1 MVSAL
6 YSTLTALDSVLISQI
21 ALKTHNNIS
30 TGKVTDLDE
39 FGLGL
44 GSIGENIS
52 GSTVKG
58 SDAELFNFPDF
69 SSSVDP
75 ISALEASS
83 PDGHSWSTL
92 SDASGGV
99 ISDFPDFSAESELT
113 CLNSDFSLGFDSV
126 IPSIEDNTATPVLN
140 NIPKPTVSSVTRAS
154 PSHRY
159 RTSPY
164 PSNPGRSRS
173 FTTGSMAQTQ
183 RSSPFAYNAYHT
195 PNFASQHASPLSNH
209 VSASQDADVNT
220 FFDDINFD
228 PNHTFMPSS
237 FRDSH
242 HAVSHSNFSITAEL
256 DSNLPSSIAP
266 KSKCEHS
273 FAGSS
278 EPPNLYGALSE
289 RPISPPPEDM
299 NPENEDDMPRVQEL
313 RFEGDLYTPK
323 YVRGHGN
330 KREGWCGICKPG
342 RWLVLKNSAFWYDKS
357 FTHGISAATG
367 APFESPRETR
377 RMNSNPDVWEGLCHS
392 CGEWIALI
400 SSKKKGTTWFR
411 HAYKV
416 SPPFNACAQNPNKRI
431 SIVSHSSEGQR
442 YTQETARSQPC
453 QSLEGSAERRCQ
465 MRIPGGY
472 TFLA

>member
-1 MVSAL
+1 MLEDISNT
-6 YSTLTALDSVLISQI
+6 YVLIVDLAMRFGNNTSHNTE
-21 ALKTHNNIS
+21 KTS
-30 TGKVTDLDE
+30 DFDE

-44 GSIGENIS
+44 GSLGDNFS

-58 SDAELFNFPDF
+58 ADTEFLNLPEFNNQ
-69 SSSVDP
+69 VDSK
-75 ISALEASS
+75 SALEASS
-83 PDGHSWSTL
+83 PDGHSWSSL
-92 SDASGGV
+92 SDGSSGV
-99 ISDFPDFSAESELT
+99 ISDFPDFSAEAELA
-113 CLNSDFSLGFDSV
+113 CLNSDFVLGFDSV
-126 IPSIEDNTATPVLN
+126 LPSVEDNTPTALQNSIPSSNLN
-140 NIPKPTVSSVTRAS
+140 GIARSS

-164 PSNPGRSRS
+164 PSNAGRSRS
-173 FTTGSMAQTQ
+173 FTTGSLARTQ
-183 RSSPFAYNAYHT
+183 RGSPYAYSVYQT
-195 PNFASQHASPLSNH
+195 PSFASQHASPLANN
-209 VSASQDADVNT
+209 VTASQVVDLSSLNPDSNL
-220 FFDDINFD
+220 FDDISLD
-228 PNHTFMPSS
+228 TSSTFVRSS
-237 FRDSH
+237 LRNSH
-242 HAVSHSNFSITAEL
+242 HEVSHSNFSIAAEL

-278 EPPNLYGALSE
+278 EPPNLFGALHE

-367 APFESPRETR
+367 APFESPKETR
-377 RMNSNPDVWEGLCHS
+377 RMKSNPDVWEGLCHS

-416 SPPFNACAQNPNKRI
+416 SPQILFAFQLI
-431 SIVSHSSEGQR
+431 
-442 YTQETARSQPC
+442 
-453 QSLEGSAERRCQ
+453 
-465 MRIPGGY
+465 
-472 TFLA
+472 

>member
-1 MVSAL
+1 MTVSSSSSKRLDNL
-6 YSTLTALDSVLISQI
+6 YTNSWAAFKI
-21 ALKTHNNIS
+21 HNNNN
-30 TGKVTDLDE
+30 TGKPSDFDE

-44 GSIGENIS
+44 GPLGDNLS
-52 GSTVKG
+52 GSTIKG
-58 SDAELFNFPDF
+58 SETELFNFPDF
-69 SSSVDP
+69 TSQADP
-75 ISALEASS
+75 MSAQEASS

-99 ISDFPDFSAESELT
+99 ISDFPDFSAEAELV
-113 CLNSDFSLGFDSV
+113 CFNSDYSLGLDSV
-126 IPSIEDNTATPVLN
+126 IPSIEENASTIVQN
-140 NIPKPTVSSVTRAS
+140 NVQKSTVSSIARSS

-173 FTTGSMAQTQ
+173 FTTGSMLQTQ
-183 RSSPFAYNAYHT
+183 RGSPFAYGAHQT
-195 PNFASQHASPLSNH
+195 PNFASQHTSPLSNNM
-209 VSASQDADVNT
+209 SASQAADVNT
-220 FFDDINFD
+220 FFDEMNFD
-228 PNHTFMPSS
+228 ANSTFMPSS
-237 FRDSH
+237 FQHSH
-242 HAVSHSNFSITAEL
+242 PEVSHSNYSITAEL
-256 DSNLPSSIAP
+256 DSNLPSSITP

-299 NPENEDDMPRVQEL
+299 NPENKDDTPRVQEL

-377 RMNSNPDVWEGLCHS
+377 RMKSNPDVWEGLCHS

-416 SPPFNACAQNPNKRI
+416 GSLSLASHNPR
-431 SIVSHSSEGQR
+431 
-442 YTQETARSQPC
+442 
-453 QSLEGSAERRCQ
+453 
-465 MRIPGGY
+465 
-472 TFLA
+472 